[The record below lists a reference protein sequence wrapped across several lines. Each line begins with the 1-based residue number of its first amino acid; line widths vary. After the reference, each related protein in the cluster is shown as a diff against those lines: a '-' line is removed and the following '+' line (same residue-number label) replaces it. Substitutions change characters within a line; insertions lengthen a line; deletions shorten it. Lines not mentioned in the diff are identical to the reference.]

1 MSADQDRAAKLARI
15 EAKLKP
21 ERIRSTLAFAGL
33 YQLTHELI
41 KTAVLDNVKNFYL
54 AGFDES
60 GMLYD
65 EASYSR
71 DVLSRDKRPFRA
83 SLLWLVDSDAIT
95 LAQANR
101 LDEIYA
107 HRHELTHGLGD
118 FILDP
123 DREPNM
129 DLFIDA
135 VEILRDITRFWTQ
148 YEIDIGSFEQH
159 GDVSVDDVAAGPL
172 ILLQMCIDAYGK
184 GLPRPEDYREAGRGQ
199 SAT

>member
-1 MSADQDRAAKLARI
+1 MDADQDRAAKIARL

-21 ERIRSTLAFAGL
+21 ERIRATLAFAGL

-65 EASYSR
+65 EVSYKA
-71 DVLSRDKRPFRA
+71 DVLDLDKSRFRA
-83 SLLWLVDSDAIT
+83 SLLWLVGNEAIT
-95 LAQANR
+95 QAQADR
-101 LDEIYA
+101 LDKIYA

-135 VEILRDITRFWTQ
+135 VEILRNITRYWTQ
-148 YEIDIGSFEQH
+148 YEIDIGSFEER
-159 GDVSVDDVAAGPL
+159 GDVSVDDVAAGTL
-172 ILLQMCIDAYGK
+172 IFLEMCIDAYSK
-184 GLPRPEDYREAGRGQ
+184 GLPEAKEDQATEA
-199 SAT
+199 